1 MSSLYVDT
9 IRNRDGNGAPT
20 FDKGI
25 VISGII
31 TASGSLA
38 GDSVSIGVTE
48 VVSSSFELKNITGID
63 STTTATIESAI
74 ANAPNDFTS
83 LNVSG
88 ISTFGDDIDLN
99 ADIDIFGHTAANT
112 LNAVGILTA
121 LLLSTGAEGS
131 AIRISSNTIS
141 GPATLTIDPAGIGT
155 NTGTVVIQGD
165 LQVEGDTTTINS
177 TTLTVD
183 DKNIILASGSL
194 TDASS
199 DGGGITLESGEGNK
213 TINWVDS
220 TDSWTF
226 SEHIDLAST
235 KRFKIN
241 GTGVLSST
249 AVGSGVTNSS
259 LQNVGTLAGVQV
271 SGAATFSSNI
281 SASGDLDV
289 DGQTDLDHVAISG
302 VSTFSNAI
310 DANGDLD
317 VDGTTDLDVL
327 NVAET
332 ATFSSDVIIGTGAT
346 VGFGSTVF
354 FRDNA
359 KAIFGANEELQI
371 SRDTNALISN
381 SAGTLIIASNG
392 VKIKNANSSKSYYE
406 HSFSGEVKLFHD
418 NNLKFET
425 VSAGAT
431 VTGTTFSTRLDV
443 ATSSTFGGDI
453 DANGDLDVDGHT
465 NLDNVSIAG
474 VATVGLTT
482 VLETGILTHD
492 LNVSGVST
500 FNGDIRLTEQDGSGI
515 YFGTGLD
522 FAIAHDGSN
531 SYVFDRGGTGNVY
544 LAGSNEVIIADAS
557 GSGPNPSDY
566 VTETK
571 ARFVTNGPVR
581 LYYDNV
587 EKFATA
593 GSGATV
599 YGTFTADTLSVS
611 GISTFTGN
619 INADGDLDVDGHTNL
634 DNVSISGVVTATGG
648 FSGNIYINEST
659 DDDVDYNIMM
669 LQTTGGGNAYR
680 PVMVDDT
687 AITFNPDENI
697 LKLSGTPGIQIHGVS
712 GHIDAVNTYLT
723 GIITA
728 TTFKGDGDFVDI
740 DVDGHTNLDNV
751 NIAGVTTFASN
762 IDADGNLDVDGTT
775 DLDVLNVAETATF
788 SANID
793 ANKSVD
799 VAGNLNALTFRAG
812 LSTFTGFVYNELDTS
827 TDLQN
832 AGDFNA
838 ITGVAFTAGGTDTLY
853 WDFATAPSVIGG
865 EASNGITNIE
875 LASLPTN
882 REYMVRATLIT
893 WTDDSND
900 WDTGNVVLKV
910 NGQTPT
916 NYLWRNGAQPVGTT
930 TGASNHFDIVEFKI
944 VHDTNDEFSVFA
956 EWSAY
961 HDPT

>member
-9 IRNRDGNGAPT
+9 IRNRDGNGAPV

-48 VVSSSFELKNITGID
+48 IVSSSFELKNITGID
-63 STTTATIESAI
+63 STTTAAIETAI

-112 LNAVGILTA
+112 VAAAGILTA

-131 AIRISSNTIS
+131 AIRISSSTIS
-141 GPATLTIDPAGIGT
+141 GSSTITIDPAGIGT

-165 LQVEGDTTTINS
+165 LQVDGDTTTVNS
-177 TTLTVD
+177 TNLTID

-213 TINWVDS
+213 TINWVNS

-226 SEHIDLAST
+226 SENIDLAASKT
-235 KRFKIN
+235 FKIE
-241 GTGVLSST
+241 GTDVLSST
-249 AVGSGVTNSS
+249 AVGSAVTNSS

-271 SGAATFSSNI
+271 SGAATI
-281 SASGDLDV
+281 TGDLDV
-289 DGQTDLDHVAISG
+289 DGHTNLDNVNVSGAITAT
-302 VSTFSNAI
+302 TFT
-310 DANGDLD
+310 GDLD
-317 VDGTTDLDVL
+317 GEIDAAAAAQPNITSL
-327 NVAET
+327 
-332 ATFSSDVIIGTGAT
+332 
-346 VGFGSTVF
+346 
-354 FRDNA
+354 
-359 KAIFGANEELQI
+359 
-371 SRDTNALISN
+371 
-381 SAGTLIIASNG
+381 GTLTGLS
-392 VKIKNANSSKSYYE
+392 
-406 HSFSGEVKLFHD
+406 
-418 NNLKFET
+418 
-425 VSAGAT
+425 VS
-431 VTGTTFSTRLDV
+431 
-443 ATSSTFGGDI
+443 
-453 DANGDLDVDGHT
+453 GDLDVDGHT
-465 NLDNVSIAG
+465 NLDNVSISGIVTVSPGILTATTLRGLNAKVYNVLEVDNVSWFDGGAEFGPRTWNKGYASIDVLGIASLSGLYVSSGVSTFVSNINADGNLDVDGITDLDILRVAETATFSSNIDADGDLDVDGHTNLDNVNVSG

-515 YFGTGLD
+515 YFGASLD
-522 FAIAHDGSN
+522 FAIAHDGAN

-557 GSGPNPSDY
+557 GPGPNPTDY
-566 VTETK
+566 ITETK

-611 GISTFTGN
+611 GISTFTGD
-619 INADGDLDVDGHTNL
+619 IDVDGHTNL
-634 DNVSISGVVTATGG
+634 DNV
-648 FSGNIYINEST
+648 N
-659 DDDVDYNIMM
+659 
-669 LQTTGGGNAYR
+669 
-680 PVMVDDT
+680 
-687 AITFNPDENI
+687 
-697 LKLSGTPGIQIHGVS
+697 VS
-712 GHIDAVNTYLT
+712 GA
-723 GIITA
+723 ITA
-728 TTFKGDGDFVDI
+728 TTFTGNLDGTVSTAAQANITSLGTLTGLTVSGNITAQADL

-812 LSTFTGFVYNELDTS
+812 LSTFTGFVYNELDTN
-827 TDLQN
+827 TNLRN
-832 AGDFNA
+832 AGDFNN
-838 ITGVAFTAGGTDTLY
+838 ITGVAFTGGGTDILY

-865 EASNGITNIE
+865 EASNGITDIE
-875 LASLPTN
+875 LASLPTD

>member
-1 MSSLYVDT
+1 MSQLFVDT
-9 IRNRDGNGAPT
+9 IRNRDGNGAPV

-48 VVSSSFELKNITGID
+48 IVSSSFELKNITGID
-63 STTTATIESAI
+63 STTTAAIESAI
-74 ANAPNDFTS
+74 SNAPNDFVS

-88 ISTFGDDIDLN
+88 ISTFGNDIDLN

-121 LLLSTGAEGS
+121 LLLSTGVEGS

-165 LQVEGDTTTINS
+165 LQVEGDTTTVNS
-177 TTLTVD
+177 TTLTID

-226 SEHIDLAST
+226 SENIDLASSKT
-235 KRFKIN
+235 FKIN
-241 GTGVLSST
+241 GVDILSAT
-249 AVGSGVTNSS
+249 TLGSSVVNSS
-259 LQNVGTLAGVQV
+259 LTSVGTLTALNV
-271 SGAATFSSNI
+271 
-281 SASGDLDV
+281 SGDLDV
-289 DGQTDLDHVAISG
+289 DGHTNLDNVNVSGAITATTFTGNLDATNVTGTLQTAAQPNVTSVGTLTGLTVSG
-302 VSTFSNAI
+302 NVTAQ
-310 DANGDLD
+310 ADLD
-317 VDGTTDLDVL
+317 VDGHTNLDNVSIAGVVTATTINATTFVGDGDFVELDVDGHTNL
-327 NVAET
+327 DNVSISGVVT
-332 ATFSSDVIIGTGAT
+332 ATTF
-346 VGFGSTVF
+346 VG
-354 FRDNA
+354 D
-359 KAIFGANEELQI
+359 
-371 SRDTNALISN
+371 
-381 SAGTLIIASNG
+381 
-392 VKIKNANSSKSYYE
+392 
-406 HSFSGEVKLFHD
+406 
-418 NNLKFET
+418 
-425 VSAGAT
+425 
-431 VTGTTFSTRLDV
+431 
-443 ATSSTFGGDI
+443 GDFVE
-453 DANGDLDVDGHT
+453 LDVDGHT

-482 VLETGILTHD
+482 ILETGILTHD
-492 LNVSGVST
+492 VNVSGTST
-500 FNGDIRLTEQDGSGI
+500 FFGDIRIEQDSAGI
-515 YFGTGLD
+515 YFGESQD
-522 FAIAHDGSN
+522 FGITHDGSRTVMYER
-531 SYVFDRGGTGNVY
+531 SAPGNLY
-544 LAGSNEVIIADAS
+544 IGASDEVIISDAS
-557 GSGPNPSDY
+557 GPGPGFSY
-566 VTETK
+566 ITETK

-611 GISTFTGN
+611 GISTFTGDIDVDGHTNLDNVNVSGAITATTFTGNLEGTVNTASQTSITTVGTLTGLTVSGN
-619 INADGDLDVDGHTNL
+619 ITAQADLDVDGHTNL
-634 DNVSISGVVTATGG
+634 DNVSI
-648 FSGNIYINEST
+648 
-659 DDDVDYNIMM
+659 
-669 LQTTGGGNAYR
+669 
-680 PVMVDDT
+680 
-687 AITFNPDENI
+687 
-697 LKLSGTPGIQIHGVS
+697 
-712 GHIDAVNTYLT
+712 
-723 GIITA
+723 
-728 TTFKGDGDFVDI
+728 
-740 DVDGHTNLDNV
+740 
-751 NIAGVTTFASN
+751 AGVTTFTGAITANSLATIN
-762 IDADGNLDVDGTT
+762 S
-775 DLDVLNVAETATF
+775 DLDVTQQLDVQGTSELTHVNVDGFTTVTGGTSLANVSISGVTTF
-788 SANID
+788 TDFLDVNNASI
-793 ANKSVD
+793 D

-812 LSTFTGFVYNELDTS
+812 LSTFTGFVYNELDTN
-827 TDLQN
+827 TDLGN

-838 ITGVAFTAGGTDTLY
+838 ITGVAFTAGGTNTLY

-893 WTDDSND
+893 WTDEAAD

-930 TGASNHFDIVEFKI
+930 TGAANHFDIVEFKI

>member
-1 MSSLYVDT
+1 MSQLFVDT
-9 IRNRDGNGAPT
+9 IRNRDGNGAPV

-25 VISGII
+25 VITGII
-31 TASGSLA
+31 TASGSLG

-48 VVSSSFELKNITGID
+48 VISSGFQLSNILD
-63 STTTATIESAI
+63 LDATTTATIESAV
-74 ANAPNDFTS
+74 AAAPNDFTS

-88 ISTFGDDIDLN
+88 ISTFGSSIDLN
-99 ADIDIFGHTAANT
+99 SSIDILGHTEANT

-121 LLLSTGAEGS
+121 SLLSTGAEGS

-141 GPATLTIDPAGIGT
+141 GPATITIDPAGIGT

-165 LQVEGDTTTINS
+165 LQVEGDTTTVNS
-177 TTLTVD
+177 TTLTID

-199 DGGGITLESGEGNK
+199 DGGGITLESGGGNK
-213 TINWVDS
+213 TINWVNS

-226 SEHIDLAST
+226 SENIDLASSKT
-235 KRFKIN
+235 FKIN
-241 GTGVLSST
+241 GVNVLSAT
-249 AVGSGVTNSS
+249 TLGSNVVNSS
-259 LQNVGTLAGVQV
+259 LTSVGTLTSLNV
-271 SGAATFSSNI
+271 
-281 SASGDLDV
+281 SGDLDV
-289 DGQTDLDHVAISG
+289 DGHTNLDNVNVSGAITATTFTGNLQTAAQPNVTSVGTLTGLTVSGNVA
-302 VSTFSNAI
+302 AQ
-310 DANGDLD
+310 ADLD
-317 VDGTTDLDVL
+317 VDGHTNLD
-327 NVAET
+327 NVSIAGVS
-332 ATFSSDVIIGTGAT
+332 TFEGSLVRMSPGGGNSGTLKFGTGNEYQVLA
-346 VGFGSTVF
+346 GSNKLQLAVAAD
-354 FRDNA
+354 RS
-359 KAIFGANEELQI
+359 IEL
-371 SRDTNALISN
+371 SH
-381 SAGTLIIASNG
+381 
-392 VKIKNANSSKSYYE
+392 ANSVYLRTSDTGVDITGGLTA
-406 HSFSGEVKLFHD
+406 SGI
-418 NNLKFET
+418 
-425 VSAGAT
+425 
-431 VTGTTFSTRLDV
+431 
-443 ATSSTFGGDI
+443 STFASAI

-515 YFGTGLD
+515 YFGAGLD
-522 FAIAHDGSN
+522 FAIAHDGNN
-531 SYVFDRGGTGNVY
+531 SYLFDRGGTGNVY

-557 GSGPNPSDY
+557 GSGPDPVDY

-599 YGTFTADTLSVS
+599 YGTFTTDTLDVS
-611 GISTFTGN
+611 GISTFTGL
-619 INADGDLDVDGHTNL
+619 INSTRIDISGDLDVDGHTNL
-634 DNVSISGVVTATGG
+634 DNVSISGIVTSAGG
-648 FSGNIYINEST
+648 YSGNFYINESV
-659 DDDVDYNIMM
+659 DDDADYNIMM
-669 LQTTGGGNAYR
+669 LQTTGGGNAYK

-687 AITFNPDENI
+687 GLTFNPDKNT
-697 LKLSGTPGIQIHGVS
+697 LKLSNKFEASGVS
-712 GHIDAVNTYLT
+712 GYVEAQNLHLT
-723 GIITA
+723 GIATA
-728 TTFKGDGDFVDI
+728 TTINATTFVGSGDFVEL

-751 NIAGVTTFASN
+751 SIAGVTTFASN

-793 ANKSVD
+793 ANKSLD
-799 VAGNLNALTFRAG
+799 VAGNINALTFRAG
-812 LSTFTGFVYNELDTS
+812 LSTFTGFVYDEVS
-827 TDLQN
+827 SDLGLRN
-832 AGDFNA
+832 GSSFNNN
-838 ITGVAFTAGGTDTLY
+838 TGVAFTGGGTDTLY
-853 WDFATAPSVIGG
+853 WDFATASSVIGG
-865 EASNGITNIE
+865 EADNGISVIE
-875 LASLPTN
+875 LANLPTN
-882 REYMVRATLIT
+882 RSYHTRATLIT
-893 WTDDSND
+893 FTDASND

-930 TGASNHFDIVEFKI
+930 TGAANHFDIVEFKI
-944 VHDTNDEFSVFA
+944 VHDTNNEFSVFA

-961 HDPT
+961 HAST

>member
-9 IRNRDGNGAPT
+9 IRNRDGNGAPV

-48 VVSSSFELKNITGID
+48 VVSSSFELKNIAGID
-63 STTTATIESAI
+63 STTTASIEAAI

-99 ADIDIFGHTAANT
+99 ADIDIFGHTEINT
-112 LNAVGILTA
+112 LNASGILTA
-121 LLLSTGAEGS
+121 STLTTGAEAS
-131 AIRISSNTIS
+131 AIRISTNTIS

-165 LQVEGDTTTINS
+165 LQVEGDTTTVNS
-177 TTLTVD
+177 TNLTVD

-213 TINWVDS
+213 TINWVNS

-226 SEHIDLAST
+226 SENIDLAASKT
-235 KRFKIN
+235 FKIE
-241 GTGVLSST
+241 GTDVLSST
-249 AVGSGVTNSS
+249 AVGSAVTNSS

-271 SGAATFSSNI
+271 SGAATITGDLDVDGHTNLDNVNVSGAITATTFTGDLDGTVNTASQTNI
-281 SASGDLDV
+281 TAVGTLTGLDISGDLDV
-289 DGQTDLDHVAISG
+289 DGHTNLDNVSISG
-302 VSTFSNAI
+302 IVTAGILTATTLRGLNAVVYNVLEVDNVSWFDGGAEFGPRTFNKGYASIDVLGIASLSGLYVSSGISTF
-310 DANGDLD
+310 
-317 VDGTTDLDVL
+317 
-327 NVAET
+327 
-332 ATFSSDVIIGTGAT
+332 
-346 VGFGSTVF
+346 
-354 FRDNA
+354 
-359 KAIFGANEELQI
+359 
-371 SRDTNALISN
+371 
-381 SAGTLIIASNG
+381 ASN
-392 VKIKNANSSKSYYE
+392 ITAQ
-406 HSFSGEVKLFHD
+406 
-418 NNLKFET
+418 
-425 VSAGAT
+425 A
-431 VTGTTFSTRLDV
+431 
-443 ATSSTFGGDI
+443 
-453 DANGDLDVDGHT
+453 DLDVDGHT

-482 VLETGILTHD
+482 VLESGILTHD

-515 YFGTGLD
+515 YFGAGLD

-531 SYVFDRGGTGNVY
+531 SYLFERGGTGNVY

-557 GSGPNPSDY
+557 GAGPNPSDY

-611 GISTFTGN
+611 GISTFTGDIDVDGHTNLDNVNVSGAITATTFTGNLDGTVNTAAQAN
-619 INADGDLDVDGHTNL
+619 ITSLGTLTGLTVSGNIDAQADLDVDGHTNL
-634 DNVSISGVVTATGG
+634 DNVSI
-648 FSGNIYINEST
+648 
-659 DDDVDYNIMM
+659 
-669 LQTTGGGNAYR
+669 
-680 PVMVDDT
+680 
-687 AITFNPDENI
+687 
-697 LKLSGTPGIQIHGVS
+697 
-712 GHIDAVNTYLT
+712 
-723 GIITA
+723 
-728 TTFKGDGDFVDI
+728 
-740 DVDGHTNLDNV
+740 
-751 NIAGVTTFASN
+751 AGVTTFTGAITANSLVT
-762 IDADGNLDVDGTT
+762 ISS
-775 DLDVLNVAETATF
+775 DLDVTQQLDVQGTSELTHVNVDGFTTVTGGTSLANVSISGVTTF
-788 SANID
+788 TDLLDVNNASI
-793 ANKSVD
+793 D

-812 LSTFTGFVYNELDTS
+812 LSTFTGFVYNELDAD
-827 TDLQN
+827 TDLRN
-832 AGDFNA
+832 AGDFNN
-838 ITGVAFTAGGTDTLY
+838 ITGVAFTAGSTDTLY

-865 EASNGITNIE
+865 EASNGIENIE
-875 LASLPTN
+875 LASLPTD

-893 WTDDSND
+893 YTDSSND
-900 WDTGNVVLKV
+900 WDTGNVVVKV

-930 TGASNHFDIVEFKI
+930 TGSSDTFDIVEFKI
-944 VHDTNDEFSVFA
+944 VHDTNNEFSVFA
-956 EWSAY
+956 EWQAY
-961 HDPT
+961 HDATT

>member
-1 MSSLYVDT
+1 MSQLFVDT
-9 IRNRDGNGAPT
+9 IRNRDGNGAPV

-112 LNAVGILTA
+112 VAAAGILTA

-131 AIRISSNTIS
+131 AIRISSSTIS
-141 GPATLTIDPAGIGT
+141 GSSTITIDPAGIGT

-165 LQVEGDTTTINS
+165 LQVDGDTTTVNS
-177 TTLTVD
+177 TNLTVD

-213 TINWVDS
+213 TINWVNS

-226 SEHIDLAST
+226 SENIDLAASKT
-235 KRFKIN
+235 FKIE
-241 GTGVLSST
+241 GTDVLSST
-249 AVGSGVTNSS
+249 AVGSAVTNSS

-281 SASGDLDV
+281 SASGDLDI

-332 ATFSSDVIIGTGAT
+332 ATFSSDVITGTGAT
-346 VGFGSTVF
+346 VGFGSTAF

-359 KAIFGANEELQI
+359 RAAFGDGGDLEVYHDGDSYIKN
-371 SRDTNALISN
+371 TNSVSNLFIN
-381 SAGTLIIASNG
+381 SALGLQLR
-392 VKIKNANSSKSYYE
+392 VNSSEAALAATANGSTELYYDG
-406 HSFSGEVKLFHD
+406 SK
-418 NNLKFET
+418 KFET
-425 VSAGAT
+425 ISAGAT

-443 ATSSTFGGDI
+443 STSSTFGGDI

-515 YFGTGLD
+515 YFGAGLD

-531 SYVFDRGGTGNVY
+531 SYLFERGGTGNVY

-611 GISTFTGN
+611 GISTFTGDIDVDGHTNLDNVNVSGAITATTFTGNLDGTVNTAAQAN
-619 INADGDLDVDGHTNL
+619 ITSLGTLTGLTVSGNITAQADLDVDGHTNL
-634 DNVSISGVVTATGG
+634 DNVSVAGVTTITGDL
-648 FSGNIYINEST
+648 IANE
-659 DDDVDYNIMM
+659 D
-669 LQTTGGGNAYR
+669 
-680 PVMVDDT
+680 
-687 AITFNPDENI
+687 
-697 LKLSGTPGIQIHGVS
+697 
-712 GHIDAVNTYLT
+712 IDLA
-723 GIITA
+723 G
-728 TTFKGDGDFVDI
+728 DI

-827 TDLQN
+827 TNLRN
-832 AGDFNA
+832 SGDFNA
-838 ITGVAFTAGGTDTLY
+838 ITGVAFTAGSTDTLY

-893 WTDDSND
+893 FTDASND

-930 TGASNHFDIVEFKI
+930 TGAANQFDIVEFKI

>member
-9 IRNRDGNGAPT
+9 IRNRDGNGAPV

-63 STTTATIESAI
+63 STTTASIEAAI

-99 ADIDIFGHTAANT
+99 ADIDIFGHTEINT
-112 LNAVGILTA
+112 LNASGILTA
-121 LLLSTGAEGS
+121 STLTTGAESS

-141 GPATLTIDPAGIGT
+141 GPATITIDPAGIGT

-165 LQVEGDTTTINS
+165 LQVDGDTTTVNS
-177 TTLTVD
+177 TNLTVD

-213 TINWVDS
+213 TINWVNS

-226 SEHIDLAST
+226 SENIDLAASKT
-235 KRFKIN
+235 FKIE
-241 GTGVLSST
+241 GTDVLSST
-249 AVGSGVTNSS
+249 AVGSAVTNSS

-271 SGAATFSSNI
+271 SGAATFSGSATFGGDLDIDGHTDLDNVNIAGVTTFASNI
-281 SASGDLDV
+281 DADGNLDV
-289 DGQTDLDHVAISG
+289 DGI
-302 VSTFSNAI
+302 
-310 DANGDLD
+310 
-317 VDGTTDLDVL
+317 TDLDVL
-327 NVAET
+327 RVAET
-332 ATFSSDVIIGTGAT
+332 ATFSS
-346 VGFGSTVF
+346 
-354 FRDNA
+354 N
-359 KAIFGANEELQI
+359 
-371 SRDTNALISN
+371 
-381 SAGTLIIASNG
+381 
-392 VKIKNANSSKSYYE
+392 
-406 HSFSGEVKLFHD
+406 
-418 NNLKFET
+418 
-425 VSAGAT
+425 
-431 VTGTTFSTRLDV
+431 
-443 ATSSTFGGDI
+443 I
-453 DANGDLDVDGHT
+453 DANGNLDVDGHTDLDNVNIAGVTTFASNIDADGDLDVDGHT
-465 NLDNVSIAG
+465 NLDNVNVSGAITATTFTGNLDGTVNTATQSNITSLGTLTGLNVSGQTDLNNVNVSG

-482 VLETGILTHD
+482 VLETGILAHD

-515 YFGTGLD
+515 YFGAGLD

-531 SYVFDRGGTGNVY
+531 SYLFERGGTGNVY

-611 GISTFTGN
+611 GISTFTGDIDVDGHTNLDNVNVSGAITATTFTGNLDGTVSTAAQAN
-619 INADGDLDVDGHTNL
+619 ITSLGTLTGLTVSGNITAQADLDVDGHTNL
-634 DNVSISGVVTATGG
+634 DNVSI
-648 FSGNIYINEST
+648 
-659 DDDVDYNIMM
+659 
-669 LQTTGGGNAYR
+669 
-680 PVMVDDT
+680 
-687 AITFNPDENI
+687 
-697 LKLSGTPGIQIHGVS
+697 
-712 GHIDAVNTYLT
+712 
-723 GIITA
+723 
-728 TTFKGDGDFVDI
+728 
-740 DVDGHTNLDNV
+740 
-751 NIAGVTTFASN
+751 AGVTTFTGAITANSLATIN
-762 IDADGNLDVDGTT
+762 S
-775 DLDVLNVAETATF
+775 DLDVTQQLDVQGTSELTHVNVDGFTTVTGGTSLANVSISGVTTF
-788 SANID
+788 TDFLDVNNASI
-793 ANKSVD
+793 D

-827 TDLQN
+827 TDLRN
-832 AGDFNA
+832 AGDFNS

-893 WTDDSND
+893 WTDDAND

-930 TGASNHFDIVEFKI
+930 TGAANHFDIVEFKI

>member
-1 MSSLYVDT
+1 MSQLFVDT
-9 IRNRDGNGAPT
+9 IRNRDGNGAPV

-48 VVSSSFELKNITGID
+48 IVSSSFELKNITGID
-63 STTTATIESAI
+63 STTTAAIESAI
-74 ANAPNDFTS
+74 SNAPNDFVS

-88 ISTFGDDIDLN
+88 ISTFGNDIDLN

-121 LLLSTGAEGS
+121 LLLSTGVEGS

-165 LQVEGDTTTINS
+165 LQVEGDTTTVNS
-177 TTLTVD
+177 TTLTID

-226 SEHIDLAST
+226 SENIDLASSKT
-235 KRFKIN
+235 FKIN
-241 GTGVLSST
+241 GVDILSAT
-249 AVGSGVTNSS
+249 TLGSSVVNSS
-259 LQNVGTLAGVQV
+259 LTSVGTLTALNV
-271 SGAATFSSNI
+271 
-281 SASGDLDV
+281 SGDLDV
-289 DGQTDLDHVAISG
+289 DGHTNLDNVNVSGAITATTFTGNLDATNVTGTLQTAAQPNVTSVGTLTGLTVSG
-302 VSTFSNAI
+302 NVTAQ
-310 DANGDLD
+310 ADLD
-317 VDGTTDLDVL
+317 VDGHTNLDNVSIAGVVTATTINATTFVGDGDFVELDVDGHTNL
-327 NVAET
+327 DNVSISGVVT
-332 ATFSSDVIIGTGAT
+332 ATTF
-346 VGFGSTVF
+346 VG
-354 FRDNA
+354 D
-359 KAIFGANEELQI
+359 
-371 SRDTNALISN
+371 
-381 SAGTLIIASNG
+381 
-392 VKIKNANSSKSYYE
+392 
-406 HSFSGEVKLFHD
+406 
-418 NNLKFET
+418 
-425 VSAGAT
+425 
-431 VTGTTFSTRLDV
+431 
-443 ATSSTFGGDI
+443 GDFVE
-453 DANGDLDVDGHT
+453 LDVDGHT

-482 VLETGILTHD
+482 ILETGILTHD
-492 LNVSGVST
+492 VHVSGTST
-500 FNGDIRLTEQDGSGI
+500 FFGDIRIEQDSAGI
-515 YFGTGLD
+515 YFGESQD
-522 FAIAHDGSN
+522 FGITHDGSRTVMYER
-531 SYVFDRGGTGNVY
+531 SAPGNLY
-544 LAGSNEVIIADAS
+544 IGASDEVIISDAS
-557 GSGPNPSDY
+557 GPGPGFSY
-566 VTETK
+566 ITETK

-611 GISTFTGN
+611 GISTFTGDIDVDGHTNLDNVNVSGAITATTFTGNLEGTVNTASQTSITTVGTLTGLTVSGN
-619 INADGDLDVDGHTNL
+619 ITAQADLDVDGHTNL
-634 DNVSISGVVTATGG
+634 DNVSI
-648 FSGNIYINEST
+648 
-659 DDDVDYNIMM
+659 
-669 LQTTGGGNAYR
+669 
-680 PVMVDDT
+680 
-687 AITFNPDENI
+687 
-697 LKLSGTPGIQIHGVS
+697 
-712 GHIDAVNTYLT
+712 
-723 GIITA
+723 
-728 TTFKGDGDFVDI
+728 
-740 DVDGHTNLDNV
+740 
-751 NIAGVTTFASN
+751 AGVTTFTGAITANSLATIN
-762 IDADGNLDVDGTT
+762 S
-775 DLDVLNVAETATF
+775 DLDVTQQLDVQGTSELTHVNVDGFTTVTGGTSLANVSISGVTTF
-788 SANID
+788 TDFLDVNNASI
-793 ANKSVD
+793 D

-812 LSTFTGFVYNELDTS
+812 LSTFTGFVYNELDTN
-827 TDLQN
+827 TDLGN

-838 ITGVAFTAGGTDTLY
+838 ITGVAFTAGGTNTLY

-893 WTDDSND
+893 WTDEAAD

-930 TGASNHFDIVEFKI
+930 TGAANHFDIVEFKI

>member
-1 MSSLYVDT
+1 MSLIEEALEMYTLLV
-9 IRNRDGNGAPT
+9 
-20 FDKGI
+20 
-25 VISGII
+25 
-31 TASGSLA
+31 
-38 GDSVSIGVTE
+38 VT
-48 VVSSSFELKNITGID
+48 K
-63 STTTATIESAI
+63 
-74 ANAPNDFTS
+74 
-83 LNVSG
+83 
-88 ISTFGDDIDLN
+88 
-99 ADIDIFGHTAANT
+99 
-112 LNAVGILTA
+112 
-121 LLLSTGAEGS
+121 LLLPMHQVQD
-131 AIRISSNTIS
+131 R
-141 GPATLTIDPAGIGT
+141 TLPIMLPK
-155 NTGTVVIQGD
+155 Q
-165 LQVEGDTTTINS
+165 
-177 TTLTVD
+177 
-183 DKNIILASGSL
+183 
-194 TDASS
+194 
-199 DGGGITLESGEGNK
+199 
-213 TINWVDS
+213 
-220 TDSWTF
+220 
-226 SEHIDLAST
+226 
-235 KRFKIN
+235 
-241 GTGVLSST
+241 
-249 AVGSGVTNSS
+249 
-259 LQNVGTLAGVQV
+259 
-271 SGAATFSSNI
+271 
-281 SASGDLDV
+281 
-289 DGQTDLDHVAISG
+289 
-302 VSTFSNAI
+302 
-310 DANGDLD
+310 
-317 VDGTTDLDVL
+317 
-327 NVAET
+327 
-332 ATFSSDVIIGTGAT
+332 
-346 VGFGSTVF
+346 
-354 FRDNA
+354 
-359 KAIFGANEELQI
+359 
-371 SRDTNALISN
+371 
-381 SAGTLIIASNG
+381 
-392 VKIKNANSSKSYYE
+392 KS
-406 HSFSGEVKLFHD
+406 
-418 NNLKFET
+418 
-425 VSAGAT
+425 
-431 VTGTTFSTRLDV
+431 
-443 ATSSTFGGDI
+443 
-453 DANGDLDVDGHT
+453 
-465 NLDNVSIAG
+465 
-474 VATVGLTT
+474 
-482 VLETGILTHD
+482 
-492 LNVSGVST
+492 
-500 FNGDIRLTEQDGSGI
+500 
-515 YFGTGLD
+515 
-522 FAIAHDGSN
+522 
-531 SYVFDRGGTGNVY
+531 
-544 LAGSNEVIIADAS
+544 
-557 GSGPNPSDY
+557 
-566 VTETK
+566 
-571 ARFVTNGPVR
+571 RFVTNGPVR

-799 VAGNLNALTFRAG
+799 VAGNLNTLTFRAG
-812 LSTFTGFVYNELDTS
+812 LSTFTGFVYNELDAD
-827 TDLQN
+827 TDLRN
-832 AGDFNA
+832 SGSFNN

-865 EASNGITNIE
+865 EGSSNGITNIE
-875 LASLPTN
+875 LASLPTD

-893 WTDDSND
+893 WTDDAND

>member
-1 MSSLYVDT
+1 MSQLFVDT
-9 IRNRDGNGAPT
+9 IRNRDGNGAPV

-213 TINWVDS
+213 TFNWVDS
-220 TDSWTF
+220 TDSWTS

-241 GTGVLSST
+241 GNGVLSST

-281 SASGDLDV
+281 DANGDLDV
-289 DGQTDLDHVAISG
+289 DGHTALDNVSIAGVTTFASNIDADGNLDVDGITDLDILRVAETA
-302 VSTFSNAI
+302 TFSSNI

-317 VDGTTDLDVL
+317 VDGHTDLD
-327 NVAET
+327 NVNIAGVT
-332 ATFSSDVIIGTGAT
+332 TF
-346 VGFGSTVF
+346 
-354 FRDNA
+354 
-359 KAIFGANEELQI
+359 
-371 SRDTNALISN
+371 
-381 SAGTLIIASNG
+381 ASN
-392 VKIKNANSSKSYYE
+392 
-406 HSFSGEVKLFHD
+406 
-418 NNLKFET
+418 
-425 VSAGAT
+425 
-431 VTGTTFSTRLDV
+431 
-443 ATSSTFGGDI
+443 I
-453 DANGDLDVDGHT
+453 DADGDLDVDGHT
-465 NLDNVSIAG
+465 NLDNVNVSGAITATTFTGNLDGTVNTASQTNITSVGTLTGLNVSGQTDLNNVNVSG

-482 VLETGILTHD
+482 VLETGILAHD
-492 LNVSGVST
+492 LDVSGVST

-515 YFGTGLD
+515 YFGAGLD

-799 VAGNLNALTFRAG
+799 VAGNLNTLTFRAG
-812 LSTFTGFVYNELDTS
+812 LSTFTGFVYNELDAD
-827 TDLQN
+827 TDLRN
-832 AGDFNA
+832 SGSFNN

-875 LASLPTN
+875 LASLPTD

-893 WTDDSND
+893 WTDDAND